1 MDIDGR
7 NIEKR
12 LAELEMSKNKRVGTW
27 PERNPIIRGVASNSK
42 EIRDDYIFFAINGC
56 RGHGANFTPDA
67 IRRGA
72 NLVVTDYDGHKILT
86 KKKINVPT
94 ILAEN
99 PRKTLA
105 TYSTKWYERQPQNQ
119 IAITGTNGKTSVCHF
134 VRQIWELLGFKA
146 ANIGTL
152 GVQGAIEM
160 KLSNTTPEP
169 VILHKILRYLV
180 DSEVQNVSMEAS
192 SHGLSQFRLD
202 GVNLKAAAFTNLT
215 RDHLDYHKDE
225 DDYFR
230 AKCDLFER
238 ILPKGRVVV
247 VNIDDPYADLIK
259 VVSRRRDHRLIT
271 VGYKEGAD
279 IRIYD
284 QRFYPGGQSISFSYM
299 GLFKTIDLT
308 LIGDFQATNI
318 LMAAALVIALGG
330 KKNRVLDSL
339 ERLQSVPGRMHLV
352 EHKEVNAN
360 VFVDYAHTP
369 DALAKAL
376 KALRL
381 HTTGNLTVVFGAGG
395 DRDIGKRSL
404 MGAAAHELADKV
416 IVTDDNPRKE
426 SPFEIRKGIL
436 KECPNAEE
444 IPDRAVAI
452 LTAIKALRKGD
463 VLLIAGKG
471 HETGQIIGDDIL
483 PFNDIEVASMSISLL
498 NGKNI

>member
-1 MDIDGR
+1 
-7 NIEKR
+7 
-12 LAELEMSKNKRVGTW
+12 
-27 PERNPIIRGVASNSK
+27 
-42 EIRDDYIFFAINGC
+42 
-56 RGHGANFTPDA
+56 
-67 IRRGA
+67 
-72 NLVVTDYDGHKILT
+72 
-86 KKKINVPT
+86 
-94 ILAEN
+94 
-99 PRKTLA
+99 
-105 TYSTKWYERQPQNQ
+105 
-119 IAITGTNGKTSVCHF
+119 
-134 VRQIWELLGFKA
+134 
-146 ANIGTL
+146 
-152 GVQGAIEM
+152 
-160 KLSNTTPEP
+160 
-169 VILHKILRYLV
+169 
-180 DSEVQNVSMEAS
+180 
-192 SHGLSQFRLD
+192 
-202 GVNLKAAAFTNLT
+202 
-215 RDHLDYHKDE
+215 
-225 DDYFR
+225 
-230 AKCDLFER
+230 
-238 ILPKGRVVV
+238 
-247 VNIDDPYADLIK
+247 
-259 VVSRRRDHRLIT
+259 
-271 VGYKEGAD
+271 
-279 IRIYD
+279 
-284 QRFYPGGQSISFSYM
+284 
-299 GLFKTIDLT
+299 
-308 LIGDFQATNI
+308 
-318 LMAAALVIALGG
+318 
-330 KKNRVLDSL
+330 
-339 ERLQSVPGRMHLV
+339 MHLV